1 MVVIFTKNDNTV
13 EIKYAM
19 IDRPLRMRASN
30 AVRRWELLQLEDQTQ
45 DMYETLIDEL
55 QSILLLDLSPA
66 GVEKLAEDYYDTHNS
81 TQVGMA
87 LHKDNKKMAELSIY
101 QFVELHTRLTLH
113 CIVMEFEILTK
124 TTIKLGITLYVN
136 TVH

>member
-1 MVVIFTKNDNTV
+1 MFVIFTKNDNTF

-19 IDRPLRMRASN
+19 INRPLRMRASN
-30 AVRRWELLQLEDQTQ
+30 AVRRWELLQLEDRTQ
-45 DMYETLIDEL
+45 DMYDGLVEEL
-55 QSILLLDLSPA
+55 RSVLSLDYSPA
-66 GVEKLAEDYYDTHNS
+66 GVEKLAEDYYDQHNS

-87 LHKDNKKMAELSIY
+87 LHKDNKKMKDLSIY

-113 CIVMEFEILTK
+113 CMVLEFEILTK
-124 TTIKLGITLYVN
+124 STIKLGITIYVN